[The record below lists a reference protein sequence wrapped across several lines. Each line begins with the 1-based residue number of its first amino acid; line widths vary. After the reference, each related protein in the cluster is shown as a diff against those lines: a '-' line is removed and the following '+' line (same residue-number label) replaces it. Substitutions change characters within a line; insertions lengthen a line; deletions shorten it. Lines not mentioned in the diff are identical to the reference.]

1 MPFTDKSMHQEK
13 IYGIGIDIVE
23 VKRIQEASQRWGTRF
38 EHRIYTHQE
47 LTYCGDAPSRYWR
60 LAARFAAKE
69 ATLKALGTGLTTG
82 MRWQDVEIQ
91 TDVSGKPEIV
101 LYGEVRRCADERNIS
116 SVFVSMSHT
125 NVYAIAQVTLCTA
138 RTETQFPSDHRN
150 S

>member
-1 MPFTDKSMHQEK
+1 MHQEK

-23 VKRIQEASQRWGTRF
+23 VERIQEASRRWGTRF

-101 LYGEVRRCADERNIS
+101 LYGEVRVVLTNAIS
-116 SVFVSMSHT
+116 VLYSSQCPIQMCMLSH
-125 NVYAIAQVTLCTA
+125 
-138 RTETQFPSDHRN
+138 R
-150 S
+150 

>member
-1 MPFTDKSMHQEK
+1 MHQEK

-23 VKRIQEASQRWGTRF
+23 VTRIHEASRRWGPRF
-38 EHRIYTHQE
+38 EERIYTHQE
-47 LTYCGDAPSRYWR
+47 LTYCGDTPSRYWR

-91 TDVSGKPEIV
+91 ADAVGKPQIV
-101 LYGEVRRCADERNIS
+101 LHGEVRRYAHTQNIS

-125 NVYAIAQVTLCTA
+125 NTYAVAQVTLCA
-138 RTETQFPSDHRN
+138 I
-150 S
+150 

>member
-1 MPFTDKSMHQEK
+1 MHFTDKLMHQQK

-23 VKRIQEASQRWGTRF
+23 VTRIQEASRRWGARF
-38 EHRIYTHQE
+38 EQRIYTHQE
-47 LTYCGDAPSRYWR
+47 LTYCGDTPSRYWR

-91 TDVSGKPEIV
+91 ADALGKPEIV
-101 LYGEVRRCADERNIS
+101 LHGEVERYAHAHNIG

-125 NVYAIAQVTLCTA
+125 NAYAVAQVTLC
-138 RTETQFPSDHRN
+138 SL
-150 S
+150 